1 MTGLEAN
8 WHLRLEL
15 LAYQYVLWAPPTVFK
30 LPPWSAP
37 ETWEGGREG
46 ERERERED
54 TDLLSLNISNLNRK
68 ITKVHYLNVG
78 DILECAVE

>member
-1 MTGLEAN
+1 MYSERRRPFLSC
-8 WHLRLEL
+8 HLDPR
-15 LAYQYVLWAPPTVFK
+15 PK
-30 LPPWSAP
+30 HGR
-37 ETWEGGREG
+37 EGGREG
-46 ERERERED
+46 EIESERED